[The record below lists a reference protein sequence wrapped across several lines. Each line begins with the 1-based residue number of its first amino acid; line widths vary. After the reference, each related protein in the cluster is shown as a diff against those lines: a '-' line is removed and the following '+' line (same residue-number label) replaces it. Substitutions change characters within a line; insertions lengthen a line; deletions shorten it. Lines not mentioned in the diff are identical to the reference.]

1 MMNEMFSFF
10 FYEYVQNIPIH
21 IWINM
26 NNNNVKTEEFSFV
39 KKDRCSRNEI
49 FIIERALSI
58 EFSRQIFLGL

>member
-1 MMNEMFSFF
+1 MKRFLFF

-39 KKDRCSRNEI
+39 KKDRYNEI

-58 EFSRQIFLGL
+58 EFSWRIFLGL

>member
-1 MMNEMFSFF
+1 
-10 FYEYVQNIPIH
+10 
-21 IWINM
+21 M

-39 KKDRCSRNEI
+39 KKDQCNEI

>member
-1 MMNEMFSFF
+1 
-10 FYEYVQNIPIH
+10 
-21 IWINM
+21 M

-39 KKDRCSRNEI
+39 KKDWCSRNEI